1 MSACQKAAR
10 PLTQCLRQSQ
20 ASGQSV
26 RTIRMFTSSS
36 RLNEEAA
43 VETVSF
49 KPTLVLNPETVT
61 SRKEEKKLMKTGV
74 FPIGSRRR
82 RAAIKTSDNIP
93 FEQLPYQCFQEARKI
108 LQADREEKLELI
120 AKERLRISNLM
131 ATDPATING
140 GERMKKTRLSSMNR
154 HLEYLKIQ
162 ADINDPLIKKRFED
176 GQGDMNKPIYR
187 YLADRK
193 WREYQRK
200 IIVQRIEQLAIV
212 PDVLPFFEPTAEVRL
227 AFRTRNVQPGE
238 FIDSRVSEVP
248 ARLKV
253 QVFDKGERLV
263 TIVVIDSDVPVVDK
277 DAFTTRC
284 HYLAANIP
292 LSPTE
297 TSLPL
302 SRATQEQLVHPWLP
316 PFAQKG
322 SPYHRYSVFVLQQKP
337 GKTLDTA
344 YAKEHIQP
352 DGFSM
357 RSFVDK
363 FNLTPI
369 GIGIFRSIWDEGTAG
384 VMQRHGIEGADIEFK
399 RKKVVALKPKQK
411 ARGWEARHASDK
423 YKSLR
428 R

>member
-1 MSACQKAAR
+1 MIY
-10 PLTQCLRQSQ
+10 
-20 ASGQSV
+20 G
-26 RTIRMFTSSS
+26 
-36 RLNEEAA
+36 
-43 VETVSF
+43 
-49 KPTLVLNPETVT
+49 LNPWN
-61 SRKEEKKLMKTGV
+61 LM
-74 FPIGSRRR
+74 
-82 RAAIKTSDNIP
+82 
-93 FEQLPYQCFQEARKI
+93 
-108 LQADREEKLELI
+108 LI
-120 AKERLRISNLM
+120 AL
-131 ATDPATING
+131 T
-140 GERMKKTRLSSMNR
+140 
-154 HLEYLKIQ
+154 
-162 ADINDPLIKKRFED
+162 
-176 GQGDMNKPIYR
+176 GDMTKPIYR

-212 PDVLPFFEPTAEVRL
+212 PDVLPFFEPTADVRL
-227 AFRTRNVQPGE
+227 AFRTRKVQPGE
-238 FIDSRVSEVP
+238 FVDSRISEVP

-263 TIVVIDSDVPVVDK
+263 TVVVIDSDVPVIGK
-277 DAFTTRC
+277 DGFSSRC

-302 SRATQEQLVHPWLP
+302 SKASDEQLVHPWLL

-322 SPYHRYSVFVLQQKP
+322 SPYHRCSVFVLQQEP

-344 YAKEHIQP
+344 SLREQIKRK
-352 DGFSM
+352 GFSL

-363 FNLTPI
+363 YNVTPI
-369 GIGIFRSIWDEGTAG
+369 GMGIFRSIWDEGTAG
-384 VMQRHGIEGADIEFK
+384 VMQRHDIEGADIEFK